1 MKRRWN
7 NVFLTGSLILMAGTV
22 FSIFGASGNLQNWA
36 KTENSESGNQL
47 ENDRDRK
54 NEITTAA

>member
-22 FSIFGASGNLQNWA
+22 FSIFGASGYLQNWA

-47 ENDRDRK
+47 ENDRDRN

>member
-1 MKRRWN
+1 MRRRWN
-7 NVFLTGSLILMAGTV
+7 NVFLTGSLILMAGTI

-47 ENDRDRK
+47 GNDRDRR
-54 NEITTAA
+54 NEITTAP

>member
-1 MKRRWN
+1 
-7 NVFLTGSLILMAGTV
+7 MAGAV

-47 ENDRDRK
+47 GNDRDRN